1 MKKALITGVTGQDGS
16 YLSEFLLSKGYEV
29 HGMIRRASVFTSA
42 RIEHLREVPGF
53 FLHHGDLADS
63 SNVHSLM
70 ASIKPDEIYNLGAQS
85 HVGVS
90 FEVPEYSANIDGL
103 GTLRLLDAMK
113 TVVPDAR
120 FYQAGTSETFGGFPE
135 TIPQNEM
142 TVFHPRSPYG
152 AAKLYAYWLAVNY
165 REAYGMH
172 ISNGLLFNH
181 ESPRR
186 GETFVT
192 KKVTKAV
199 ANISKGLQDSISL
212 GNLYAKRDWGY
223 APEYV
228 VAMWMML
235 QQDIPND
242 YVVATGKSVF
252 IKDWVSY
259 AFYCAG
265 IPIYWE
271 GDDTH
276 EVARIE
282 GSDKIV
288 VKIDPAYYR
297 PSEVAF
303 LEGDSSK
310 IKDAMGWES
319 RLSWQD
325 ICAKMVE
332 YDMKYDSYGGEE

>member
-1 MKKALITGVTGQDGS
+1 MKRAFITGVTGQDGS

-29 HGMIRRASVFTSA
+29 HGVIRRASVFTSA

-63 SNVHSLM
+63 SNVHALM

-103 GTLRLLDAMK
+103 GTLRLLDAMR

-120 FYQAGTSETFGGFPE
+120 FYQAGTSEMFGGFPE
-135 TIPQNEM
+135 TVPQNET

-152 AAKLYAYWLAVNY
+152 AAKLYAHWLAVNY
-165 REAYGMH
+165 REAYNLH
-172 ISNGLLFNH
+172 VSNGLLFNH

-199 ANISKGLQDSISL
+199 ANISKGLQNSVSL

-228 VAMWMML
+228 VAMWLML
-235 QQDIPND
+235 QQDVPDD
-242 YVVATGKSVF
+242 YVVATGESVS

-259 AFYCAG
+259 AFYYAG
-265 IPIYWE
+265 IPVYWE
-271 GDDTH
+271 GDGVY
-276 EVARIE
+276 EVARME
-282 GSDKIV
+282 GSDSIV
-288 VKIDPAYYR
+288 VKIDPTYYR

-310 IKDAMGWES
+310 IKKAIGWES
-319 RLSWQD
+319 QLSWQD
-325 ICAKMVE
+325 ICSKMVE
-332 YDMKYDSYGGEE
+332 YDLRFDDYGGEE

>member
-16 YLSEFLLSKGYEV
+16 YLSELLLDKGYEV
-29 HGMIRRASVFTSA
+29 HGIIRRASVFTSA
-42 RIEHLREVPGF
+42 RIDHLRETPNF
-53 FLHHGDLADS
+53 YLHHGDLADS

-70 ASIKPDEIYNLGAQS
+70 SSIKPDEIYNLGAQS

-103 GTLRLLDAMK
+103 GTLRLLDAMR
-113 TVVPDAR
+113 TVVPEAR
-120 FYQAGTSETFGGFPE
+120 FYQAGTSEMFGGFPE
-135 TIPQNEM
+135 TVPQNEY
-142 TVFHPRSPYG
+142 TLFHPRSPYG
-152 AAKLYAYWLAVNY
+152 AAKLYAHWLAVNY
-165 REAYGMH
+165 REAYGLH

-199 ANISKGLQDSISL
+199 ANISKGLQKTVSL
-212 GNLYAKRDWGY
+212 GNIYSMRDWGY

-235 QQDIPND
+235 QQDSPDD
-242 YVVATGKSVF
+242 YVVATGKSVS
-252 IKDWVSY
+252 IKEWVTY

-265 IPIYWE
+265 IPVYWE
-271 GDDTH
+271 DNGLG

-282 GSDKIV
+282 GSNEIA
-288 VKIDPAYYR
+288 VKIDPVHYR
-297 PSEVAF
+297 PSEVSF

-310 IKDAMGWES
+310 IRNSIGWS
-319 RLSWQD
+319 SIMPWQD
-325 ICAKMVE
+325 ICSKMVE
-332 YDMKYDSYGGEE
+332 YDLKYTTYGGEE

>member
-1 MKKALITGVTGQDGS
+1 MKKAFITGVTGQDGS
-16 YLSEFLLSKGYEV
+16 YLSELLLSKGYEV

-63 SNVHSLM
+63 SNVHALM

-103 GTLRLLDAMK
+103 GTLRLLDAMR
-113 TVVPDAR
+113 TVVPDVR
-120 FYQAGTSETFGGFPE
+120 FYQAGTSEMFGGFPE
-135 TIPQNEM
+135 TVPQNEA

-152 AAKLYAYWLAVNY
+152 VAKLYAYWLAVNY
-165 REAYGMH
+165 REAYNLH

-199 ANISKGLQDSISL
+199 TNISKGLQDSVSL

-228 VAMWMML
+228 EAMWIML
-235 QQDIPND
+235 QQDAPDD
-242 YVVATGKSVF
+242 YVVATGESVP

-265 IPIYWE
+265 IPVYWE
-271 GDDTH
+271 GDGVH
-276 EVARIE
+276 EVARME
-282 GSDKIV
+282 DSDKIV

-310 IKDAMGWES
+310 IKKVMGWES
-319 RLSWQD
+319 QLSWQD
-325 ICAKMVE
+325 ICSKMVE
-332 YDMKYDSYGGEE
+332 YDLRFNDYGGEE